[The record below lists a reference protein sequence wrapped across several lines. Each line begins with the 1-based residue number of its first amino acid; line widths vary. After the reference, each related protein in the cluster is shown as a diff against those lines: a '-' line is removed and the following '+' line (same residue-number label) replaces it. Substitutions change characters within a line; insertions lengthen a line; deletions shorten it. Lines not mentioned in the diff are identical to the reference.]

1 MINLTPYSPSKNKPW
16 TAKQINLVVRR
27 LGFGCS
33 LSDIDLH
40 LNSTPKSLIDD
51 IVDGASNMEV
61 TTAPEWSQWDNKQF
75 NKSVNNKNY
84 YHTIWQRQAFKD
96 IINNG
101 FRERLTLFWSNH
113 FVVEYK
119 DVNQPAYLYQ
129 YYALIQSHALGN
141 FKTFVSE
148 MGLAPAMLRYLNG
161 FENKK
166 NSPNENYARE
176 LYELFTLGEGNG
188 YIQEDI
194 TETARALTGYNRFKT
209 YLGVIEF
216 NENSFDKGPKTIF
229 GRSGN
234 WGYNDVIDI
243 LFEEKKD
250 LIANFICNKIYR
262 YFVSPQLNSSV
273 VSAMAETF
281 KQNEF
286 ELKPVL
292 KQLFKSEHFFDSV
305 NSNVIIKSPI
315 DLMLGLHH
323 SLSFEYKDNVDL
335 ELNFRNK
342 CREMGQEVFSPVDV
356 AGWQGN
362 HDWINSETL
371 PKRWEFADYL
381 LIKYWQKNKNQFKT
395 FIQSLVGSDQTDL
408 RVIVTQLKD
417 FMFCPY
423 EIKEDEITDAINTFM
438 GEVPE
443 SYFEDGTWSLNSNS
457 VPKQVCDLMRFLI
470 TLPEFQLK

>member
-40 LNSTPKSLIDD
+40 LNSTPESLIDD
-51 IVDGASNMEV
+51 IVDVASNMEV

-216 NENSFDKGPKTIF
+216 NENSFDKGSKTIF

-423 EIKEDEITDAINTFM
+423 EIKEEEMTDAINTFM

-457 VPKQVCDLMRFLI
+457 VPKQVYDLMRFFI

>member
-16 TAKQINLVVRR
+16 SAKQINLVARR

-33 LSDIDLH
+33 LSDIDLY
-40 LNSTPKSLIDD
+40 LNSTSESLIDD

-216 NENSFDKGPKTIF
+216 NENSFDKGSKTIF

-262 YFVSPQLNSSV
+262 YFVSPQLNSSI

-323 SLSFEYKDNVDL
+323 SLSFEYEDNVDL

-423 EIKEDEITDAINTFM
+423 EIKEEEMTDAINTFM

-457 VPKQVCDLMRFLI
+457 VPKQVYDLMRFLI

>member
-1 MINLTPYSPSKNKPW
+1 MKPYLPSRKNPW
-16 TAKQINLVVRR
+16 NAEQINLVYRR

-33 LSDIDLH
+33 LSDINLY
-40 LNSTPKSLIDD
+40 LNSSPEILIDD
-51 IVDGASNMEV
+51 IVDGALSMEV
-61 TTAPEWSQWDNKQF
+61 TPGPEWDQWDNKQF
-75 NKSVNNKNY
+75 NNSGKNKDY
-84 YHTIWQRQAFKD
+84 YHTLWQKQAFKD
-96 IINNG
+96 IANNG
-101 FRERLTLFWSNH
+101 FRERLALFWSNH
-113 FVVEYK
+113 FVIEYK

-161 FENKK
+161 YENKK

-188 YIQEDI
+188 YTHEDI

-216 NENSFDKGPKTIF
+216 NENTFDNGNKTIF
-229 GRSGN
+229 GREGK
-234 WGYNDVIDI
+234 WGYDEVIDI

-250 LIANFICNKIYR
+250 LIAEFICTKIYR
-262 YFVSPQLNSSV
+262 YFVSPDPDPSIISS
-273 VSAMAETF
+273 MAKTLKE
-281 KQNEF
+281 EAF
-286 ELKPVL
+286 ELVPVL
-292 KQLFKSEHFFDSV
+292 KQLFNSEHFYDSI
-305 NSNVIIKSPI
+305 NINVIIKSPI
-315 DLMLGLHH
+315 DLMSGLHH
-323 SLSFEYKDNVDL
+323 SLSFQYQDNVDL
-335 ELNFRNK
+335 ELNLRNK
-342 CREMGQEVFSPVDV
+342 CRDMGQEIFSPVDV

-362 HDWINSETL
+362 HDWINPETL

-395 FIQSLVGSDQTDL
+395 FIQALVGSEETDL
-408 RVIVTQLKD
+408 RAIVTQLKD
-417 FMFCPY
+417 FMFCPC
-423 EIKEDEITDAINTFM
+423 EIKEEEMTDSINTFM

-443 SYFEDGTWSLNSNS
+443 SYFEDGTWSLESNS
-457 VPKQVCDLMRFLI
+457 VSKQVYDLMRFLI

>member
-40 LNSTPKSLIDD
+40 LNSTPESLIDD

-148 MGLAPAMLRYLNG
+148 MGLVPAMLRYLNG

-216 NENSFDKGPKTIF
+216 NENSFDKGSKTIF

-423 EIKEDEITDAINTFM
+423 EIKEEEMTDAINTFM

-443 SYFEDGTWSLNSNS
+443 SYFEDGTWSLNSSS
-457 VPKQVCDLMRFLI
+457 VPKQVYDLMRFFI

>member
-40 LNSTPKSLIDD
+40 LNSTPESLIDD

-75 NKSVNNKNY
+75 NKSENNKNY

-216 NENSFDKGPKTIF
+216 NENSFDKGSKTIF

-323 SLSFEYKDNVDL
+323 SLSFEYEDNVDL

-423 EIKEDEITDAINTFM
+423 EIKEEEMTDAINTFM

-457 VPKQVCDLMRFLI
+457 VPKQVYDLMRFFI

>member
-1 MINLTPYSPSKNKPW
+1 M
-16 TAKQINLVVRR
+16 
-27 LGFGCS
+27 
-33 LSDIDLH
+33 
-40 LNSTPKSLIDD
+40 
-51 IVDGASNMEV
+51 
-61 TTAPEWSQWDNKQF
+61 
-75 NKSVNNKNY
+75 
-84 YHTIWQRQAFKD
+84 
-96 IINNG
+96 
-101 FRERLTLFWSNH
+101 
-113 FVVEYK
+113 VEYK

-129 YYALIQSHALGN
+129 YYALIQSHALEN

-148 MGLAPAMLRYLNG
+148 MGLATTMLRYLNG

-216 NENSFDKGPKTIF
+216 NENSFDKGSKTIF

-286 ELKPVL
+286 ELKPSLNNYL
-292 KQLFKSEHFFDSV
+292 KV
-305 NSNVIIKSPI
+305 
-315 DLMLGLHH
+315 
-323 SLSFEYKDNVDL
+323 
-335 ELNFRNK
+335 
-342 CREMGQEVFSPVDV
+342 
-356 AGWQGN
+356 
-362 HDWINSETL
+362 
-371 PKRWEFADYL
+371 
-381 LIKYWQKNKNQFKT
+381 
-395 FIQSLVGSDQTDL
+395 
-408 RVIVTQLKD
+408 
-417 FMFCPY
+417 
-423 EIKEDEITDAINTFM
+423 NTF
-438 GEVPE
+438 
-443 SYFEDGTWSLNSNS
+443 
-457 VPKQVCDLMRFLI
+457 LI
-470 TLPEFQLK
+470 RLTAM

>member
-40 LNSTPKSLIDD
+40 LNSTPESLIDD

-216 NENSFDKGPKTIF
+216 NENSFDKGSKTIF

-395 FIQSLVGSDQTDL
+395 FIQALVGSDQTDL

-423 EIKEDEITDAINTFM
+423 EIKEEEMTDAINTFM

-457 VPKQVCDLMRFLI
+457 VSKQVYDLMRFFI

>member
-16 TAKQINLVVRR
+16 SAKQINLVARR

-33 LSDIDLH
+33 LSDIDLY
-40 LNSTPKSLIDD
+40 LNSTSESLIDD

-75 NKSVNNKNY
+75 NKSENNKNY

-216 NENSFDKGPKTIF
+216 NENSFDKGSKTIF

-262 YFVSPQLNSSV
+262 YFVSPQLNSSI

-323 SLSFEYKDNVDL
+323 SLSFEYEDNVDL

-395 FIQSLVGSDQTDL
+395 FIQSLVGRDQTDL

-457 VPKQVCDLMRFLI
+457 VPKQVYDLMRFLI

>member
-1 MINLTPYSPSKNKPW
+1 MTPYSPSKNKPW

-40 LNSTPKSLIDD
+40 LNSTPESLIDD

-75 NKSVNNKNY
+75 NKSENNKNY

-216 NENSFDKGPKTIF
+216 NENSFDKGSKTIF

-423 EIKEDEITDAINTFM
+423 EIKEEEMTDAIKTFM

-457 VPKQVCDLMRFLI
+457 VPKQVYDLMRFFI

>member
-1 MINLTPYSPSKNKPW
+1 MTPYSPSKNKPW
-16 TAKQINLVVRR
+16 SAKQINLVARR

-33 LSDIDLH
+33 LSDIDLY
-40 LNSTPKSLIDD
+40 LNSTSESLIDD

-216 NENSFDKGPKTIF
+216 NENSFDKGSKTIF

-262 YFVSPQLNSSV
+262 YFVSPQLNSSI

-417 FMFCPY
+417 FMFCPF
-423 EIKEDEITDAINTFM
+423 EIKEEEMTDAINTFM

-457 VPKQVCDLMRFLI
+457 VPKQVYDLMRFFI

>member
-40 LNSTPKSLIDD
+40 LNSTPESLIDD

-75 NKSVNNKNY
+75 NKSANNKNY

-216 NENSFDKGPKTIF
+216 NENSFDKGSKTIF

-423 EIKEDEITDAINTFM
+423 EIKEEEMTDAINTFM

-457 VPKQVCDLMRFLI
+457 VPKQVYDLMRFFI

>member
-113 FVVEYK
+113 FVIEYK

-423 EIKEDEITDAINTFM
+423 EIKEEEMTDAIKTFM

-457 VPKQVCDLMRFLI
+457 VPKQVYDLMRFFI

>member
-1 MINLTPYSPSKNKPW
+1 LTPYSPSKNKPW
-16 TAKQINLVVRR
+16 SAKQINLVARR

-33 LSDIDLH
+33 LSDIDLY
-40 LNSTPKSLIDD
+40 LNSTSESLIDD

-216 NENSFDKGPKTIF
+216 NENSFDKGSKTIF

-262 YFVSPQLNSSV
+262 YFVSPQLNSSI

-417 FMFCPY
+417 FMFCPF
-423 EIKEDEITDAINTFM
+423 EIKEEEMTDAINTFM

-457 VPKQVCDLMRFLI
+457 VPKQVYDLMRFFI

>member
-1 MINLTPYSPSKNKPW
+1 LINLTPYSPSKNKPW

-40 LNSTPKSLIDD
+40 LNSTPESLIDD

-75 NKSVNNKNY
+75 NKSENNKNY

-216 NENSFDKGPKTIF
+216 NENSFDKGSKTIF

-395 FIQSLVGSDQTDL
+395 FIQSLVGIDQTDL

-423 EIKEDEITDAINTFM
+423 EIKEEEMTDAIKTFM

-457 VPKQVCDLMRFLI
+457 VPKQVYDLMRFFI

>member
-40 LNSTPKSLIDD
+40 LNSTPESLIDD

-216 NENSFDKGPKTIF
+216 NENSFDKGSKTIF

-342 CREMGQEVFSPVDV
+342 CREMGQEIFSPVDV

-423 EIKEDEITDAINTFM
+423 EIKEEEMTDAINTFM

-443 SYFEDGTWSLNSNS
+443 SYFEDGTWSVNSNS
-457 VPKQVCDLMRFLI
+457 VSKQVYDLMRFFI

>member
-1 MINLTPYSPSKNKPW
+1 MKAYLPSRKKSWN
-16 TAKQINLVVRR
+16 AEQINLVYRR
-27 LGFGCS
+27 LCFGCS
-33 LSDIDLH
+33 LSDINLY
-40 LNSTPKSLIDD
+40 LNSSPGVLIDD
-51 IVDGASNMEV
+51 IVDGASSMEV
-61 TTAPEWSQWDNKQF
+61 TPAPEWAQWDNKQF
-75 NKSVNNKNY
+75 NNSGKNKNY
-84 YHTIWQRQAFKD
+84 YHTLWQKQAFKD
-96 IINNG
+96 IANNG
-101 FRERLTLFWSNH
+101 FRERLAVFWSNH
-113 FVVEYK
+113 FVIEYK

-161 FENKK
+161 YENKK

-188 YIQEDI
+188 YTQEDI

-216 NENSFDKGPKTIF
+216 NENTFDNVNKTIF
-229 GRSGN
+229 GREGK
-234 WGYNDVIDI
+234 WGYDDVIDI

-250 LIANFICNKIYR
+250 LIAEFICTKIYR
-262 YFVSPQLNSSV
+262 YFVSPDPDSSII
-273 VSAMAETF
+273 SSMAKTLKE
-281 KQNEF
+281 EAF
-286 ELKPVL
+286 ELVPVL
-292 KQLFKSEHFFDSV
+292 KQLFNSEHFYDSI
-305 NSNVIIKSPI
+305 NNNVIIKSPI
-315 DLMLGLHH
+315 DLMSGLHH
-323 SLSFEYKDNVDL
+323 SLSFQYQDNVDL
-335 ELNFRNK
+335 ELNLRNK
-342 CREMGQEVFSPVDV
+342 CREMGQEIFSPVDV

-395 FIQSLVGSDQTDL
+395 FIQALVGSEETDL
-408 RVIVTQLKD
+408 RAIVTQLKD
-417 FMFCPY
+417 FMFCPC
-423 EIKEDEITDAINTFM
+423 EIKEEEMTDAINTFV

-443 SYFEDGTWSLNSNS
+443 SYFEDGTWSLESNS
-457 VPKQVCDLMRFLI
+457 VSKQVYDLIRFLI

>member
-16 TAKQINLVVRR
+16 TAKQINLVLRR

-40 LNSTPKSLIDD
+40 LNSTPESLIDD

-216 NENSFDKGPKTIF
+216 NENSFDKGSKTIF

-262 YFVSPQLNSSV
+262 YFVSPQLNSSI

-395 FIQSLVGSDQTDL
+395 FIQSLVGRDQTDL

-423 EIKEDEITDAINTFM
+423 EIKEEEMTDAIKTFM

-457 VPKQVCDLMRFLI
+457 VPKQVYDLMRFFI